1 MATNGYRAAMRLAKE
16 RPEWIPAVL
25 AALVLARRA
34 SADPL
39 PGDEFAGAWVLGEL
53 VQREAER
60 TWYPNLRLLV
70 SYGVLEK
77 SGASTRHNQRAYY
90 RMPDP
95 EGVSRALNDLG
106 QPEWPIPPVEA
117 DTDA

>member
-1 MATNGYRAAMRLAKE
+1 MATDGYRAAMRLAKE

-25 AALVLARRA
+25 AALVWARRV

-60 TWYPNLRLLV
+60 TWYPNMRLLV

-77 SGASTRHNQRAYY
+77 SGTSTRQNQR
-90 RMPDP
+90 RTTGCPTP
-95 EGVSRALNDLG
+95 KE
-106 QPEWPIPPVEA
+106 
-117 DTDA
+117 

>member
-1 MATNGYRAAMRLAKE
+1 MATDGYRAAMRLAKE
-16 RPEWIPAVL
+16 RPEWIPAVR
-25 AALVLARRA
+25 AALVCARQV
-34 SADPL
+34 SADPF

-53 VQREAER
+53 VKRDAER

-77 SGASTRHNQRAYY
+77 SGPSTRQKQRAYY

-95 EGVSRALNDLG
+95 EGVSGALNDLG
-106 QPEWPIPPVEA
+106 QPEWLLAPVDV

>member
-1 MATNGYRAAMRLAKE
+1 MDGYRAAMRIAKE
-16 RPEWIPAVL
+16 RPDWVPAIR
-25 AALVLARRA
+25 AAVSLARRA

-39 PGDEFAGAWVLGEL
+39 PGDEFAGAWVLDEL
-53 VQREAER
+53 ARRHAER

-77 SGASTRHNQRAYY
+77 SGASTRQNQRAYY

-95 EGVSRALNDLG
+95 EGVSSALNDLG
-106 QPEWPIPPVEA
+106 Q
-117 DTDA
+117 